1 MRTITLIYDGTFNTY
16 RWLKAM
22 MWARNE
28 FHDLGYKIKYASIFD
43 YVPYPKST
51 KVPYEG
57 IKLKWDTIGRFD
69 IVFLAFHHS
78 QSLIGQNSEK
88 RIALV
93 KSLKQKCK
101 LLCWLDTADSTG
113 TCLFDVLPYVDLYF
127 KKQLL
132 KDTNLY
138 TNEFY
143 CARLY
148 SDYYHQKLGL
158 TDESLASIHY
168 HTALK
173 EYLHKLRV
181 SWNVA
186 FYDRMGGKTWI
197 YKHPFKFA
205 DPNVIETDSE
215 RTIDVHY
222 GGSNPKVYG
231 DVVGYQRKK
240 MLDLYKPFETYI
252 PINWDF
258 SDFENIIKEVQIGKY
273 DYVAIN
279 GQQNYQKYRIGINA
293 RKLFAEHVVDQL
305 QIS

>member
-1 MRTITLIYDGTFNTY
+1 M
-16 RWLKAM
+16 
-22 MWARNE
+22 
-28 FHDLGYKIKYASIFD
+28 
-43 YVPYPKST
+43 
-51 KVPYEG
+51 
-57 IKLKWDTIGRFD
+57 
-69 IVFLAFHHS
+69 
-78 QSLIGQNSEK
+78 
-88 RIALV
+88 
-93 KSLKQKCK
+93 
-101 LLCWLDTADSTG
+101 LCWLDTADSTG

-197 YKHPFKFA
+197 YKHPLSLQ
-205 DPNVIETDSE
+205 TL
-215 RTIDVHY
+215 
-222 GGSNPKVYG
+222 
-231 DVVGYQRKK
+231 
-240 MLDLYKPFETYI
+240 MLLRLI
-252 PINWDF
+252 
-258 SDFENIIKEVQIGKY
+258 Q
-273 DYVAIN
+273 N
-279 GQQNYQKYRIGINA
+279 GLLMFITEGQTQKCMA
-293 RKLFAEHVVDQL
+293 M
-305 QIS
+305 

>member
-93 KSLKQKCK
+93 KFLKQKCK

-205 DPNVIETDSE
+205 DPNVIESDSE

-240 MLDLYKPFETYI
+240 MLELIMNLRDITHPDVYKKISREEYLEELKHSKSIASPFGWGECCLRR
-252 PINWDF
+252 F
-258 SDFENIIKEVQIGKY
+258 
-273 DYVAIN
+273 
-279 GQQNYQKYRIGINA
+279 
-293 RKLFAEHVVDQL
+293 
-305 QIS
+305 